1 MWHKDKEDVAYI
13 FVLEVEH
20 PSLDGNV
27 IEIEAPDFTMAVML
41 IARRLPGVHV
51 KRVLYE
57 YPRHIARA
65 SA

>member
-1 MWHKDKEDVAYI
+1 MWHKDKEDVAYV
-13 FVLEVEH
+13 FGLEVEH

-41 IARRLPGVHV
+41 LARRLPGVHV

-57 YPRHIARA
+57 YPRHIAGA
-65 SA
+65 TA